1 MVRVLSLEVV
11 PLVPRGGREPPG
23 WGSPWLGEVDLTGG
37 GSVVGGKDAGH
48 ELQVSL
54 WRAEVP
60 LHGCE
65 VGGWHCLRLEL
76 VHVLGGQLSSR
87 SMRGCMNALASVV
100 LAARWIVAGC
110 AV

>member
-1 MVRVLSLEVV
+1 MLGE
-11 PLVPRGGREPPG
+11 PLVGRGGPDRR
-23 WGSPWLGEVDLTGG
+23 W

-76 VHVLGGQLSSR
+76 VRVLGGQR
-87 SMRGCMNALASVV
+87 
-100 LAARWIVAGC
+100 
-110 AV
+110 AVGP